1 MKIKLLLFLFLIY
14 SDLFAQ
20 QAKITGNI
28 IDGATNQI
36 IPYANAVLTS
46 KSDSTFFMGTISNEK
61 GRFTIEAVKP
71 GKYNL
76 EISFIGYQPALIE
89 NILIQPG
96 IRDIGTI
103 SLKVMTQDLA
113 DVNIVAVKSPISY
126 SVDRKVIDAGSFPG
140 ADVAMDLLENVPSL
154 QVDFE
159 GNLTYRGDGTFQ
171 VFINGHPDPNGVEKL
186 KTIPAEKID
195 KIEVITNPSAKY
207 DAEGTAG
214 IIHVILKKNR
224 LQGYAISAS
233 VKADTRKSGE
243 LLFSIDKS
251 GEKSGWYVNL
261 HLAKYVWGKGE
272 YSQVQVIKQDSLSY
286 KNTLDYKNDD
296 GGNRSSIELGFNF
309 DISDKDK
316 IDFSGYLDLAKQTEF
331 HDKTG
336 NNSELTLNL
345 NDANVDTVLYN
356 YASNYDLF
364 YQYAGGNLSY
374 EHAFNKKRTHL
385 LSSYIDVFAYLRTL
399 EEKQIDTREFESY
412 SDRIGFIGTEQNE
425 VVIEGNI
432 SYAMPLGDSASFET
446 GAEINTDHIPKVT
459 SVSGTFDSE
468 DNITPFPDE
477 PLNQSVDFIQNIYAG
492 FITFKS
498 QWGKF
503 TGQLGGRVEF
513 TDRTSDYQYE
523 KANGEIELTP
533 GRNKFT
539 DFFPTL
545 HLTYNLSESHQ
556 LALSYSRRISR
567 PNYWSLIPL
576 RQYGDPFS
584 YYTGNAELLP
594 AYSNAFEFS
603 YMKSWDK
610 DFLGFEIFAR
620 TTNNVTQNFTRSDTA
635 NILFYTPENV
645 GNSISIG
652 GEIMSGVNIFP
663 WWNLNVSVSFYSYNL
678 DVAIDDVTEKQ
689 SQFQSTGRLNN
700 TFLLPANFSIKWSV
714 NYNSPSITAQSQ
726 TEGYIYS
733 NLAIK
738 KGFKDDVWVIT
749 LAGTNIFNSLKYN
762 TTTQSENFNLV
773 SKRITTPYVSLKV
786 AYLFSNQ
793 E

>member
-1 MKIKLLLFLFLIY
+1 LIH
-14 SDLFAQ
+14 SELIAQ
-20 QAKITGNI
+20 QAEITGKI

-36 IPYANAVLTS
+36 VPFANAVLTS
-46 KSDSTFFMGTISNEK
+46 KSDSTFFMGTVSDEK
-61 GRFTIEAVKP
+61 GRFTIEAIKP

-76 EISFIGYQPALIE
+76 ELSLIGYQPALLE
-89 NILIQPG
+89 NILLQSG
-96 IRDIGTI
+96 IRDIGPV
-103 SLKVMTQDLA
+103 SLKVMTQNLD
-113 DVNIVAVKSPISY
+113 DVNIVAIKSPISY

-195 KIEVITNPSAKY
+195 KIEIITNPSAKY

-224 LQGYAISAS
+224 LQGYAISTS

-243 LLFSIDKS
+243 ILFSIDKS
-251 GEKSGWYVNL
+251 GVKSGWYINL
-261 HLAKYVWGKGE
+261 HLAKNVWVKGK
-272 YSQVQVIKQDSLSY
+272 YSQVQIIKQDSLSY
-286 KNTLDYKNDD
+286 KNTLEYKNKD
-296 GGNRSSIELGFNF
+296 GGNRSSIEVGFNY
-309 DISDKDK
+309 DITGKDK
-316 IDFSGYLDLAKQTEF
+316 IDFSGYVNLAKQTEF
-331 HDKTG
+331 YDKTG
-336 NNSELTLNL
+336 NNSELVLNL
-345 NDANVDTVLYN
+345 NDANIDSVLYN
-356 YASNYDLF
+356 YKSNYDLF

-399 EEKQIDTREFESY
+399 EEKQIDSKEFESY
-412 SDRIGFIGTEQNE
+412 TERVGFVGTEQNE
-425 VVIEGNI
+425 VMIEGNI
-432 SYAMPLGDSASFET
+432 SYAMPLSDSASFET
-446 GAEINTDHIPKVT
+446 GIEINTDHIPKVT
-459 SVSGTFDSE
+459 SVSGTFNAE

-477 PLNQSVDFIQNIYAG
+477 PLNQSVNFKQNIYAG

-498 QWGKF
+498 EWVKF
-503 TGQLGGRVEF
+503 ALQLGGRVEF

-523 KANGEIELTP
+523 TTSGKIEMTP

-539 DFFPTL
+539 DFFPTA

-567 PNYWSLIPL
+567 PGYWSLIPL
-576 RQYGDPFS
+576 KQYSDPFS
-584 YYTGNAELLP
+584 YYTGNANLLP
-594 AYSNAFEFS
+594 AYSNAIEFS

-610 DFLGFEIFAR
+610 DFLGFEIFTR
-620 TTNNVTQNFTRSDTA
+620 TTNNVTQNYTRRDTA
-635 NILFYTPENV
+635 NILYYTPENV

-652 GEIMSGVNIFP
+652 AEVMSGVNIFP
-663 WWNLNVSVSFYSYNL
+663 WWNLNVSVSLYSYNL
-678 DVAIDDVTEKQ
+678 DVSIDGLIEKQ
-689 SQFQSTGRLNN
+689 SQLQSTGRLNN
-700 TFLLPANFSIKWSV
+700 TFLLPVNFSIKWDV
-714 NYNSPSITAQSQ
+714 NYNGPSISAQSR
-726 TEGYIYS
+726 TEDYFYS
-733 NLAIK
+733 NLAVK
-738 KGFKDDVWVIT
+738 KSFKDDLWVIT
-749 LAGTNIFNSLKYN
+749 LAGNNIFNSLKFS
-762 TTTQSENFNLV
+762 TTTKSINFYLV

-793 E
+793 K